1 MPFESWRIGLDEQRT
16 SGNELRRESSVPV
29 ASSTQRS
36 KRFAHASDEKTI
48 RPSRSHE
55 RSDWIVV

>member
-29 ASSTQRS
+29 ASSNKRA
-36 KRFAHASDEKTI
+36 KRFAHGSDEKPI
-48 RPSRSHE
+48 PPSRSHK